1 MTFTLEKCKEKTFD
15 NITLYTRLRDGEV
28 CAYIAEAEEGYV
40 MYDAFRV
47 PESSSAESTAEDTS
61 YHTRAI
67 FPLSTDFDNFGWKA
81 VRRDAVDSKF
91 IF

>member
-1 MTFTLEKCKEKTFD
+1 MTFTLEKCREKTFD

-40 MYDAFRV
+40 MYDALHV
-47 PESSSAESTAEDTS
+47 PEAPSEEGVAEDIS

-67 FPLSTDFDNFGWKA
+67 LPLSTDFDKFGWKA
-81 VRRDAVDSKF
+81 VKRDTVDSKL
-91 IF
+91 II